1 MTEKKK
7 IMIFDDDE
15 EFGENLVE
23 TLITRYGYYAE
34 LIPSITKL
42 NTTNWNNFW
51 NCIVSDVDFE
61 GQKVD
66 GHKLV
71 RNRVVENH
79 LVCPVIVITGKRE
92 IDLEKIK
99 EAYGTPELPDNIF
112 AAFMSKTD
120 PEFESKLIRKIEEV
134 INKAPELALA
144 RLKILFKNENKLDY
158 VIAREE
164 LTDEILGITPREG
177 NTTIAMLIDDC
188 LSGNTDKVEMAEYM
202 EILWEKY
209 EMFTGGRY

>member
-1 MTEKKK
+1 MTAKK

-51 NCIVSDVDFE
+51 DCIVSDVDFE

-79 LVCPVIVITGKRE
+79 LVCPVIVMTGKRE

-99 EAYGTPELPDNIF
+99 EAYGDTF
-112 AAFMSKTD
+112 AAYLSKTD
-120 PEFESKLIRKIEEV
+120 PEFESKLITAIEQV
-134 INKAPELALA
+134 INNTNKLALA
-144 RLKILFKNENKLDY
+144 RFKFLFKELNKLDY

-164 LTDEILGITPREG
+164 LADDVLGITPREG
-177 NTTIAMLIDDC
+177 NTTIEMLIDDC
-188 LSGNTDKVEMAEYM
+188 LSENIDKVEIDSYIR
-202 EILWEKY
+202 ILWKLHGD
-209 EMFTGGRY
+209 FIRGRY

>member
-23 TLITRYGYYAE
+23 TLITRYEYYAE

-51 NCIVSDVDFE
+51 DCIVSDVDFE

-79 LVCPVIVITGKRE
+79 LDCPVIVMTGKRD

-99 EAYGTPELPDNIF
+99 EAYGDTF
-112 AAFMSKTD
+112 AAYLSKTD
-120 PEFESKLIRKIEEV
+120 LEFESKLITEIE
-134 INKAPELALA
+134 KALFNTTKLALA
-144 RLKILFKNENKLDY
+144 RFKVFFENEDKLGWVLDPEE
-158 VIAREE
+158 IA
-164 LTDEILGITPREG
+164 DETLGITPREG
-177 NTTIAMLIDDC
+177 KTTIGMLIDDC
-188 LSGNTDKVEMAEYM
+188 LSENVDKIEIDVYIR
-202 EILWEKY
+202 ILWDKMED
-209 EMFTGGRY
+209 FVRGRY